1 MEFRPLDTADEMRDA
16 SRITSGSNWAIR
28 FSRLWAFLVI
38 VFLLAAGSS
47 HPAEQP
53 QFSENQVKGAFL
65 TKFAMFVEWPVKPVP
80 GGQTPILIGILG
92 DDPFGP
98 QFEAALAKETVNG
111 RPFLLKRL
119 KEPQEAT
126 GCQILFVCPSE
137 NPRLPE
143 ILAATRKQ
151 PILTV
156 GDQERF
162 AHQGGMINFVKQ
174 GGKVRFEVNT
184 AAVEAGGLKMSAKLL
199 QVAIPVTPDAT
210 KGDH

>member
-16 SRITSGSNWAIR
+16 SRIASGFNWATR
-28 FSRLWAFLVI
+28 SARLWAFLVI
-38 VFLLAAGSS
+38 VFILATDSS

-65 TKFAMFVEWPVKPVP
+65 TKFAMFVEWPGKPAP

-98 QFEAALAKETVNG
+98 QFEAALAKGTVNG
-111 RPFLLKRL
+111 RPLVLKRL
-119 KEPQEAT
+119 KEPQEAA

-156 GDQERF
+156 GDQE
-162 AHQGGMINFVKQ
+162 
-174 GGKVRFEVNT
+174 
-184 AAVEAGGLKMSAKLL
+184 
-199 QVAIPVTPDAT
+199 
-210 KGDH
+210 